1 MAIPVALFARAAAL
15 GIAKYLVN
23 KWGAKKAAREIA
35 KEEKKRTIAAGKKF
49 IKGKQKTA
57 TQRKKPKVDA
67 GLSIRQ
73 QMAKDLDLPAN
84 YGQRHIRK
92 ALERKDLP
100 EKLKQKYKGRG
111 DVPRKEEFKIS
122 RGKVIIHK

>member
-23 KWGAKKAAREIA
+23 KWGAKKAMREIA

-73 QMAKDLDLPAN
+73 QMAKDLDLP
-84 YGQRHIRK
+84 
-92 ALERKDLP
+92 

-122 RGKVIIHK
+122 RGEVIIHK